1 MCVQVLRELQDSG
14 YTGTVGVVTPFRPQA
29 TRIGDAAAANLRPE
43 ILERWGFLSA
53 TAHGFQGDERDLMI
67 YSLCCGEGLSPTSAG
82 WLGSPEGRCLMNVAM
97 TRARAVLHIIGNQ
110 SWAEG
115 SGIAHLASLARSC
128 RARTEHVKPP
138 TYESVW
144 EERFDQALRAAGIS
158 TVCQHPVAHRRLD
171 LAVLQPVKI
180 DIEVDGESFHRAAN
194 GRRKDDDAWRDI
206 QMRAMGWKVLRFWVY
221 ELREDMAGCVQRVR
235 TALET

>member
-1 MCVQVLRELQDSG
+1 
-14 YTGTVGVVTPFRPQA
+14 
-29 TRIGDAAAANLRPE
+29 
-43 ILERWGFLSA
+43 
-53 TAHGFQGDERDLMI
+53 
-67 YSLCCGEGLSPTSAG
+67 
-82 WLGSPEGRCLMNVAM
+82 MNVAM

-115 SGIAHLASLARSC
+115 SGIAHLTSLARSC

-180 DIEVDGESFHRAAN
+180 DIEVDGESTHRAAS

-235 TALET
+235 TVIET